1 MKVSM
6 KKTSLT
12 DWERV
17 DAMTDEEI
25 DTSEIPPLDE
35 EFFANA
41 TLRLPEAK
49 AAVTIRLDADVLDWF
64 RSQGKGYQTRINTVL
79 RRYVNAQRKRHIMET
94 R

>member
-1 MKVSM
+1 M
-6 KKTSLT
+6 KKTLLT
-12 DWERV
+12 DWERL

-49 AAVTIRLDADVLDWF
+49 AAVMIRLDADVLDWF

-79 RRYVNAQRKRHIMET
+79 RRYVNAQRKRHIMQH